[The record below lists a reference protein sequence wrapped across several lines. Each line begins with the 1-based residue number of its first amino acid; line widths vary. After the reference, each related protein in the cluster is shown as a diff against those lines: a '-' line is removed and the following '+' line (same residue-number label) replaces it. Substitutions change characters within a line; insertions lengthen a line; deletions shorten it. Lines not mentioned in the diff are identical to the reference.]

1 MTDFLLYFLLSAAAG
16 VLSGWGVGG
25 GTILTVS
32 LTLFLGMEQR
42 QAQAINLLFFLPTAA
57 LSLLFHRK
65 NGLIDKAAACDAAI
79 PGTIAALLC
88 SLAAL
93 RLDVSLLRKP
103 FGVFLLFCGASMLL
117 PRRGKNL
124 QDS

>member
-32 LTLFLGMEQR
+32 LTVLLGMEQR

-65 NGLIDKAAACDAAI
+65 NGLIDKSAALQAAI

-88 SLAAL
+88 SGAAL
-93 RLDVSLLRKP
+93 LLDVSLLRKP
-103 FGVFLLFCGASMLL
+103 FGVFLLFCGVSILM
-117 PRRGKNL
+117 PQRRKYL